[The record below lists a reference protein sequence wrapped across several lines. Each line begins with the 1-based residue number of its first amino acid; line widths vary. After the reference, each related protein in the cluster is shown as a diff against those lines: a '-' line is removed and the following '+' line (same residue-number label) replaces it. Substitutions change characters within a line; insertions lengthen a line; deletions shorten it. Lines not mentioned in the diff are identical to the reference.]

1 MITSVQNPKVQRVR
15 ALQTRRR
22 RRDQE
27 EALIIEGVR
36 LLEEAIAAQ
45 LAPQILFYCG
55 KLTNRGQRMV
65 DHYRLA
71 GVDVEEISR
80 HVMNRISKTETSQG
94 ALAIFDHIELP
105 FPEQPDFIL
114 VLDRL
119 RDPGNLGSVL
129 RSASAAGVQ
138 GVFLAPGTTDPFS
151 PKVLRAGMGAH
162 FKLPLQFA
170 PWSQIID
177 FCRQQAIPPL
187 RLYSADVDAGQ
198 LPWAVDL
205 RQPLALIIGGEADGI
220 NPQVSGLMDAS
231 LTIPMTTESE
241 SINAAAAAAIMVF
254 EVVRQRSSRS

>member
-36 LLEEAIAAQ
+36 LLDEAISAQ
-45 LAPQILFYCG
+45 LQPQILFYCG

-65 DHYRLA
+65 DHYRQA
-71 GVDVEEISR
+71 GVDVEEVSR

-114 VLDRL
+114 ILDRL

-138 GVFLAPGTTDPFS
+138 GVFLAPGTVDPFS

-162 FKLPLQFA
+162 FKLPFKTA
-170 PWSQIID
+170 PWGQILD
-177 FCRQQAIPPL
+177 YCRDQASVPL
-187 RLYSADVDAGQ
+187 RLISADVDAGQ
-198 LPWAVDL
+198 PPWKVDL
-205 RQPLALIIGGEADGI
+205 RQPLALIIGGEAEGI
-220 NPQVSGLMDAS
+220 NSQISTLMDAS
-231 LTIPMTTESE
+231 VTIPMTTESE
-241 SINAAAAAAIMVF
+241 SINAAAAAGVLVF
-254 EVVRQRSSRS
+254 EVVRQRSVA